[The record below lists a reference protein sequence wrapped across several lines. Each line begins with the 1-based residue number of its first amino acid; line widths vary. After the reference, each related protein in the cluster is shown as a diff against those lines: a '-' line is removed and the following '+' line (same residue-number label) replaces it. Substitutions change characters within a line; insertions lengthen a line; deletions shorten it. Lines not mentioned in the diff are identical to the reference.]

1 MGASVPACL
10 LHRVRF
16 MCEVYV
22 LGTEKWSL
30 EVEVLHE
37 GGFSVMVSPGKWW
50 MEPGMEVLQ
59 QCLT

>member
-1 MGASVPACL
+1 
-10 LHRVRF
+10 

-30 EVEVLHE
+30 EVEVLRE
-37 GGFSVMVSPGKWW
+37 GGFPELVSPGKWW
-50 MEPGMEVLQ
+50 MGPGMEVLR